1 MKLKDRVALV
11 TGSARGIGRAV
22 ALRLAQEGASVG
34 IMDLKGTEETA
45 QAFSSMGY
53 KAVPLPADVTRYEEV
68 SSAVEK
74 LVEAF
79 GKVDILVN
87 NAGIIVRGH
96 VLDLSLE
103 EWRKVIDVNLHG
115 TFHCCKAVLPY
126 MVKQNYGR
134 IVNITSIAG
143 KVGDITAAPAYG
155 TSKGAVNTLTKSL
168 ARQLA
173 DYGITVNAVAPHA
186 IETDMSAQWT
196 PEQRKAVIDAI
207 PLKRLGKPEEVAEAV
222 VFLVSEGASFI
233 TGEILDVNGGYL
245 MD

>member
-22 ALRLAQEGASVG
+22 ALRLAQEGAGVG

-45 QAFSSMGY
+45 QEFSSMGY

-68 SSAVEK
+68 ASAVEK

>member
-45 QAFSSMGY
+45 QEFSSMGH
-53 KAVPLPADVTRYEEV
+53 KAVPLHADVTRYEEV
-68 SSAVEK
+68 ASAVEK